1 MRDQE
6 AASVGRHPFLPTA
19 RQVNVL
25 LTVGFLSVGY
35 ALYLRYMAIEN
46 TPVGLACQA
55 GLDTWLCATRRVVTA
70 LFNHTFFGWIALGA
84 AALHVLRPSMV
95 LLTVAL
101 AAIGFGIVLYNVA
114 LSGLAAALLI
124 LALARPQP
132 AEE

>member
-1 MRDQE
+1 VPR
-6 AASVGRHPFLPTA
+6 RPFLPTA

-35 ALYLRYMAIEN
+35 ALYLRYLAIEN

-55 GLDTWLCATRRVVTA
+55 GLDTWLCATRRVATA
-70 LFNHTFFGWIALGA
+70 LFNHSFFGWVAFGA
-84 AALHVLRPSMV
+84 AALHLLRPSMV

-101 AAIGFGIVLYNVA
+101 AAAGLGIVLYNVA
-114 LSGLAAALLI
+114 LSALAAALLI